1 LLVAA
6 PLPLFLL
13 RTVLFPHMPM
23 SLHVFEERY
32 REMMRDSIDLGTS
45 FGVVAIREGTELG
58 GDAVPRGVG
67 TLARIVHVERLPDGR
82 MNLLITGASRFRVRR
97 RVDGK
102 AYARAEVEYLQE
114 ESEGV
119 PDHLVRSLQA
129 TFESYVR
136 ALCQVARGFRYLPDP
151 PSDPEALS
159 YLVATTLET
168 TVDAR
173 QQLLEAADARERI
186 ELELK
191 VLRQEK
197 DLLSRRVLPSAA
209 LPNSFSLN

>member
-1 LLVAA
+1 
-6 PLPLFLL
+6 
-13 RTVLFPHMPM
+13 MPM

-32 REMMRDSIDLGTS
+32 QEMMRDSLDSGTS
-45 FGVVAIREGTELG
+45 FGVVAIRDGKEVG
-58 GDAVPRGVG
+58 GEAVPRGVG

-82 MNLLITGASRFRVRR
+82 INLLITGASRFRVGR

-102 AYARAEVEYLQE
+102 AYARAEVEYLEE

-119 PDHLVRSLQA
+119 PDHLVASLQT
-129 TFESYVR
+129 TFKSYLR
-136 ALCQVARGFRYLPDP
+136 ALRQVTRGYTDLPDL
-151 PSDPEALS
+151 PSEPEALS

-168 TVDAR
+168 SIDAR
-173 QQLLEAADARERI
+173 QQLLESAGSRDRI

-191 VLRQEK
+191 ILRREE
-197 DLLSRRVLPSAA
+197 DLLTRKVLPSAV

>member
-1 LLVAA
+1 MVAG

-32 REMMRDSIDLGTS
+32 QEMMRDSLDAGTS
-45 FGVVAIREGTELG
+45 FGVVAIRDGKEVG
-58 GDAVPRGVG
+58 GEAVPRGVG

-82 MNLLITGASRFRVRR
+82 MNLLITGASRFRVGR

-102 AYARAEVEYLQE
+102 AYARAEVEYLEE

-119 PDHLVRSLQA
+119 PDHLVASLQT
-129 TFESYVR
+129 TFKSYLR
-136 ALCQVARGFRYLPDP
+136 ALRQVARGYADLPDL
-151 PSDPEALS
+151 PSGPEALS

-168 TVDAR
+168 SVDAR
-173 QQLLEAADARERI
+173 QQLLEAADTRDRI

-191 VLRQEK
+191 ILRREE
-197 DLLSRRVLPSAA
+197 DLLSRKVLPSAV

>member
-1 LLVAA
+1 
-6 PLPLFLL
+6 
-13 RTVLFPHMPM
+13 MPM

-32 REMMRDSIDLGTS
+32 QEMMRDSLDSGTS
-45 FGVVAIREGTELG
+45 FGVVAIRDGKEVG
-58 GDAVPRGVG
+58 GEAVPRGVG

-82 MNLLITGASRFRVRR
+82 INLLITGASRFRVGR

-102 AYARAEVEYLQE
+102 AYARAQVEYLEE

-119 PDHLVRSLQA
+119 PDHLVASLQT
-129 TFESYVR
+129 TFKSYLR
-136 ALCQVARGFRYLPDP
+136 ALRQVTRGYTDLPDL
-151 PSDPEALS
+151 PSEPEALS

-168 TVDAR
+168 SIDAR
-173 QQLLEAADARERI
+173 QQLLESAGSRDRI

-191 VLRQEK
+191 ILRREE
-197 DLLSRRVLPSAA
+197 DLLTRKVLPSAV

>member
-1 LLVAA
+1 
-6 PLPLFLL
+6 
-13 RTVLFPHMPM
+13 M

-32 REMMRDSIDLGTS
+32 QEMMRDSLDAGTS
-45 FGVVAIREGTELG
+45 FGVVAIRDGKEVG
-58 GDAVPRGVG
+58 GEAVPRGVG

-82 MNLLITGASRFRVRR
+82 MNLLITGASRFRVGR

-102 AYARAEVEYLQE
+102 IYAQAEVEYLEE

-119 PDHLVRSLQA
+119 PDHVVASLQT
-129 TFESYVR
+129 TFKSYLR
-136 ALCQVARGFRYLPDP
+136 ALRQVARGYTDLPDL
-151 PSDPEALS
+151 PSEPEALS

-168 TVDAR
+168 SVDAR
-173 QQLLEAADARERI
+173 QQLLEAADTRDRI

-191 VLRQEK
+191 ILRREE
-197 DLLSRRVLPSAA
+197 DLLSRKVLPSAV

>member
-1 LLVAA
+1 MTG

-23 SLHVFEERY
+23 SLHVFEDRY
-32 REMMRDSIDLGTS
+32 QEMMRDSLDAGTS
-45 FGVVAIREGTELG
+45 FGVVAIREGKEVD

-82 MNLLITGASRFRVRR
+82 MNLLITGASRFRVVR

-102 AYARAEVEYLQE
+102 AYAQAEVEYLPE

-119 PDHLVRSLQA
+119 SERLVVALQNS
-129 TFESYVR
+129 FNRYLG
-136 ALCQVARGFRYLPDP
+136 ALRQVARGYAEVPDL
-151 PSDPEALS
+151 PSDPEALA

-168 TVDAR
+168 SLEAR
-173 QQLLEAADARERI
+173 QQLLEATDAKDRI

-191 VLRQEK
+191 ILRHEQ
-197 DLLSRRVLPSAA
+197 DLLSRKVLPSAA

>member
-1 LLVAA
+1 
-6 PLPLFLL
+6 
-13 RTVLFPHMPM
+13 MPM

-45 FGVVAIREGTELG
+45 FGVVAIREGSEVG
-58 GDAVPRGVG
+58 EDAVPRGVG

-82 MNLLITGASRFRVRR
+82 MNLLITGASRFRVGR

-102 AYARAEVEYLQE
+102 PYARAE
-114 ESEGV
+114 ESENV
-119 PDHLVRSLQA
+119 PDDLVRSLQA

-136 ALCQVARGFRYLPDP
+136 ALRQVARGFTYLPDP

-168 TVDAR
+168 SVDAR
-173 QQLLEAADARERI
+173 QQLLEAANARERI

-191 VLRQEK
+191 VLRREE
-197 DLLSRRVLPSAA
+197 DLVRRSVLPSAA
-209 LPNSFSLN
+209 LPSSFSLN

>member
-1 LLVAA
+1 LVAG

-32 REMMRDSIDLGTS
+32 QEMMRDSLDAGTS
-45 FGVVAIREGTELG
+45 FGVVAIRDGKEVG

-82 MNLLITGASRFRVRR
+82 MNLLITGASRFRVGR

-102 AYARAEVEYLQE
+102 TYAQAEVEYLAE

-119 PDHLVRSLQA
+119 PDRLVATLQG
-129 TFESYVR
+129 TFRRYLQTLS
-136 ALCQVARGFRYLPDP
+136 QVARGVGDLPDL

-159 YLVATTLET
+159 YLVATTVET
-168 TVDAR
+168 SIDAR
-173 QQLLEAADARERI
+173 QQLLEASGTRERI
-186 ELELK
+186 ELELRI
-191 VLRQEK
+191 LRREE
-197 DLLSRRVLPSAA
+197 DLLRRKVVSSAP

>member
-1 LLVAA
+1 MAG

-23 SLHVFEERY
+23 SLHVFEDRY
-32 REMMRDSIDLGTS
+32 QEMMRDSLDSGSS
-45 FGVVAIREGTELG
+45 FGVVAIREGDEVG
-58 GDAVPRGVG
+58 GDARPREVG

-82 MNLLITGASRFRVRR
+82 MNLLITGASRFKVVR

-102 AYARAEVEYLQE
+102 PYSQAEVEYLQE

-119 PDHLVRSLQA
+119 PAPLMRSLRS
-129 TFESYVR
+129 TFDVYLQSLQR
-136 ALCQVARGFRYLPDP
+136 FARGTEDVPDLPG
-151 PSDPEALS
+151 DPEALA
-159 YLVATTLET
+159 YLVAATLET

-173 QQLLEAADARERI
+173 QQLLEAVDARERI

-191 VLRQEK
+191 ILRREA
-197 DLLSRRVLPSAA
+197 DLLRRQVLPSAP
-209 LPNSFSLN
+209 LPSSFSLN

>member
-1 LLVAA
+1 VAG

-32 REMMRDSIDLGTS
+32 QEMMRDSLDSGTS
-45 FGVVAIREGTELG
+45 FGVVAIRDGKEVG
-58 GDAVPRGVG
+58 GEAVPRGVG

-82 MNLLITGASRFRVRR
+82 INVLITGASRFRVGR

-102 AYARAEVEYLQE
+102 AYARAEVEYLEE

-119 PDHLVRSLQA
+119 PDHLVASLRT
-129 TFESYVR
+129 TFNSYLR
-136 ALCQVARGFRYLPDP
+136 ALRQVTRGYTDVPDLP
-151 PSDPEALS
+151 SEPEALS

-168 TVDAR
+168 SIDAR
-173 QQLLEAADARERI
+173 QQLLESAATRDRI
-186 ELELK
+186 EQELK
-191 VLRQEK
+191 ILRREE
-197 DLLSRRVLPSAA
+197 DLLTRKVLPSAV
-209 LPNSFSLN
+209 LPNLFSLN

>member
-1 LLVAA
+1 
-6 PLPLFLL
+6 
-13 RTVLFPHMPM
+13 
-23 SLHVFEERY
+23 
-32 REMMRDSIDLGTS
+32 
-45 FGVVAIREGTELG
+45 
-58 GDAVPRGVG
+58 VG

-82 MNLLITGASRFRVRR
+82 MNLLITGASRFRVGR

-119 PDHLVRSLQA
+119 PEQLVTSLQ
-129 TFESYVR
+129 TSFETYLR
-136 ALCQVARGFRYLPDP
+136 ALRQVARGLTYLPDP

-159 YLVATTLET
+159 YLVATTLDT
-168 TVDAR
+168 TIDAR

-191 VLRQEK
+191 VLRREA
-197 DLLSRRVLPSAA
+197 DLLNRRVLPSVA